1 MIGII
6 SLGISNITSL
16 KSAIDVLNFK
26 SFLIEEPN
34 QILYAEKILL
44 PGVGNFKEAMKRLRK
59 SGLDKALKKAASNG
73 IPIMGICLGMQLL
86 ADKGYEGSEDSE
98 GSETKGLG
106 LIPGEVRQITGNNI
120 KLPHMGWN
128 TLHIK
133 KNNKILSSDFNNID
147 YYFIHSFE
155 FVVKNNENLLATVEY
170 GKQVTAVVGNNNI
183 FGCQFHPEKS
193 QRAGLEL
200 LKSFITN
207 AKT

>member
-6 SLGISNITSL
+6 SLGLSNITSL
-16 KSAIDVLNFK
+16 QNAIDVLNFK
-26 SFLIEEPN
+26 SFLIEEPS

-44 PGVGNFKEAMKRLRK
+44 PGVGNFKEAMKRLKK

-73 IPIMGICLGMQLL
+73 MPIMGICLGMQLL
-86 ADKGYEGSEDSE
+86 ADKGYEGSE
-98 GSETKGLG
+98 TVGLG
-106 LIPGEVRQITGNNI
+106 LIPGEVKLITGNNI

-133 KNNKILSSDFNNID
+133 NGNKILTSNFNNID

-170 GKQVTAVVGNNNI
+170 GGKVAAVVCNKNI

-207 AKT
+207 A